1 MNLEKIMP
9 FVISI
14 VIAAASVGKIDVFQ
28 KWIWKAQAT
37 ILYEARASNW
47 GSPSIFRKSK

>member
-14 VIAAASVGKIDVFQ
+14 VIAAASVGKIDELQ
-28 KWIWKAQAT
+28 KWIWKAQAAV
-37 ILYEARASNW
+37 LYEARASNW
-47 GSPSIFRKSK
+47 GSPIIFKEK